1 MGVVMENLWGMR
13 AEIIT
18 SFWQTC
24 LMVGVSTVIS
34 VVAGSV
40 IGILLFI
47 TADKQ
52 MLANRTVQ
60 QITGQ
65 IVNFI
70 RAFPFV
76 ILMIAVIPATRAIVG
91 TSIGPLA
98 ASLVLSV
105 AGLFYFSRLVEQNLR
120 EVPRGILEAADAMG
134 TPPMSVITKVLL
146 TEARSGLVLSI
157 TILMITLLS
166 FSAAAGMIGGGGL
179 GDLAIRYGYYRYQT
193 EVIIFIVALLS
204 LMVVI
209 IQSIGNRIAAKLDKR

>member
-146 TEARSGLVLSI
+146 TEARSGLVLST

-204 LMVVI
+204 LMVVV

>member
-1 MGVVMENLWGMR
+1 MDVVMENLWGMR

-24 LMVGVSTVIS
+24 LMVGVSTIIS

-146 TEARSGLVLSI
+146 TEARSGLVLST

-204 LMVVI
+204 LMVVV

>member
-1 MGVVMENLWGMR
+1 MEAAINSLWLMR
-13 AEIIT
+13 GEIIT
-18 SFWQTC
+18 AFWQTC
-24 LMVGVSTVIS
+24 VMVGISTAVS
-34 VVAGSV
+34 VV
-40 IGILLFI
+40 IGGLLGVLLFV

-52 MLANRTVQ
+52 MLANAGVHHTV
-60 QITGQ
+60 GQ
-65 IVNFI
+65 TVNFI

-76 ILMIAVIPATRAIVG
+76 ILMIALIPATRLVVG

-120 EVPRGILEAADAMG
+120 EVPRGVLEAADAMG
-134 TPPMSVITKVLL
+134 TPPLAVMVKVLL
-146 TEARSGLVLSI
+146 TEARSGLVLSV

-166 FSAAAGMIGGGGL
+166 SSAAAGMIGGGGL

-193 EVIIFIVALLS
+193 EVIVFIVALLS

-209 IQSIGNRIAAKLDKR
+209 TQSIGNRIAAKLDKR